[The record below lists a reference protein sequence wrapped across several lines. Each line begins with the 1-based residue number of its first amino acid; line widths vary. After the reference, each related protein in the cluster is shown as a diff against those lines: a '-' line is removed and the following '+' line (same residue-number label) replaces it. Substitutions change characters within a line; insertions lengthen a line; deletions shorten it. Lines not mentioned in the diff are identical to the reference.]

1 MGLYQLLQFFSG
13 AFSVAMASSA
23 MEWQHD
29 LPLSTAYSNIF
40 WGLMVIALVSLV
52 SSFVYLRKVT
62 VKVRTQQ
69 STSLEA

>member
-1 MGLYQLLQFFSG
+1 
-13 AFSVAMASSA
+13 
-23 MEWQHD
+23 
-29 LPLSTAYSNIF
+29 
-40 WGLMVIALVSLV
+40 MVIALVSLV